1 MAADERVEAHKDR
14 AAYPRLGHA
23 CCRKRVGQRKRRKR
37 ALEGLY
43 GRQHASVVMLY
54 ERVPEADR
62 VVRTRVRCSPS
73 VAGPGFGT
81 DHTVLLVGR
90 SASKKKGMTRT
101 APPETRA
108 YAVHAFARLHFANKH
123 AARFCHA
130 LPDLWRLV

>member
-1 MAADERVEAHKDR
+1 VWFVRVSAV
-14 AAYPRLGHA
+14 A
-23 CCRKRVGQRKRRKR
+23 RRW
-37 ALEGLY
+37 
-43 GRQHASVVMLY
+43 Q
-54 ERVPEADR
+54 
-62 VVRTRVRCSPS
+62 

-81 DHTVLLVGR
+81 ELLVGR
-90 SASKKKGMTRT
+90 SASKKGMTRT